1 MPKERYL
8 DLLLREYG
16 ENAKPIASV
25 REIVRDSL
33 SGEKIDV
40 YYPGIGGTG
49 EPLDLFWPFHW
60 LDANT
65 VYGVDLFSQRHA
77 NSLNACVPIYADFEF
92 WFELLQRQL
101 RQDVSP
107 VSSHQ
112 TDLQWTG
119 LFRLDGIDR
128 QIVIPKVSI
137 DARTFTPEG
146 SSPIIFSRRTIGVL
160 SNLPKIVLEK
170 AKVIF
175 FEAEAPPEAKKVA
188 RHLSARG
195 FQTLDPG
202 FTTQINKLFV
212 RS

>member
-16 ENAKPIASV
+16 EHAKPIASV
-25 REIVRDSL
+25 REIVRDRL

-60 LDANT
+60 LDAST

-77 NSLNACVPIYADFEF
+77 NSLNACVPIYADFEY

-107 VSSHQ
+107 ISSHQ

-119 LFRLDGIDR
+119 LFRLDGMDR

-137 DARTFTPEG
+137 DATTFTPEG
-146 SSPIIFSRRTIGVL
+146 SSPVIFSRRTIGVL
-160 SNLPKIVLEK
+160 NNLPGIVLEN

-175 FEAEAPPEAKKVA
+175 FEAEKPSEAKIVTDCLIA
-188 RHLSARG
+188 RD
-195 FQTLDPG
+195 FKTLDPG
-202 FTTQINKLFV
+202 FTTQTYKLFV
-212 RS
+212 KS